1 MAKNLHLIMNMNM
14 NMNTYTDKDNLNRHH
29 TKTSSV
35 ENVKILIL
43 QTKLSS
49 VKMIVENKIL
59 NTDAIYKFTHLPFRS
74 RDCATVLKISLK

>member
-1 MAKNLHLIMNMNM
+1 MKISIEICPLISMAKNLHLIMNM
-14 NMNTYTDKDNLNRHH
+14 NMNTYTDKDNLNGHH

-59 NTDAIYKFTHLPFRS
+59 NMY
-74 RDCATVLKISLK
+74 